1 MILDS
6 CQFGQ
11 TWSKNAVGI
20 RPFRVYMPEIRGFL
34 SKTELRVCFVFLIDR
49 NGLVQTGTKLSDQ
62 HLSARLRYGAHPYRP
77 SIQTGRSARRSGGT
91 LTAAETRHDV
101 KSQLSGTD

>member
-1 MILDS
+1 
-6 CQFGQ
+6 
-11 TWSKNAVGI
+11 
-20 RPFRVYMPEIRGFL
+20 MPEIRGFL

-77 SIQTGRSARRSGGT
+77 SIQTGRSARRSGTQRLRRDTTSSLSSAVLTESRLGLKT
-91 LTAAETRHDV
+91 LAAAAFRC
-101 KSQLSGTD
+101 SYY